1 MEKETRRRPTLDAE
15 PREWEAMFPQES
27 ARILQASPGF
37 TMDELNAWCGTLP
50 EGAYSEEIEKLVTKE
65 DRGKFFEMIA
75 LKMVEEKKAKAKD

>member
-50 EGAYSEEIEKLVTKE
+50 EGAYSEKLVTKE
-65 DRGKFFEMIA
+65 DCGKFFEMIA